1 MLSSRRGANQLPTY
15 LILCIVCCLL
25 FVLEIFFT
33 IPQTPRHIITW
44 ATSNLAS
51 IVNLPSTG
59 VDAVSNYITDR
70 EVVLQHLNDLERENV
85 ELKVQNQ
92 RIQSL
97 EQKNSELRSL
107 LEIYSSDD
115 RFDFIVAELRSKIQT
130 HSRDEVY
137 LNQGSTDGVEPGRAV
152 IDVSGIYGQVVEV
165 QPFLSRI
172 VRITDQRI
180 AIPARVQ
187 RSGLNVVLSGVGD
200 GRHLAMEY
208 ATVTWDVKEDDVIVA
223 SGLGGVYPADY
234 PIGVVTSIR
243 HEETGV
249 EATVIVEPSAQID
262 RRRWLLILMKET
274 NTETTQE

>member
-25 FVLEIFFT
+25 FALEIFFA

-97 EQKNSELRSL
+97 EQKNNELRSL

-137 LNQGSTDGVEPGRAV
+137 LNRGSTDGVEPGRAV

-223 SGLGGVYPADY
+223 SGLGGVYPAGY
-234 PIGVVTSIR
+234 PIGVVTLIR

-249 EATVIVEPSAQID
+249 EATVVVEPSAQID

>member
-1 MLSSRRGANQLPTY
+1 MLSSRRGANQLPIY
-15 LILCIVCCLL
+15 LILCVVCCLL
-25 FVLEIFFT
+25 FTLEIFFT
-33 IPQTPRHIITW
+33 IPQTPRHIVTW
-44 ATSNLAS
+44 ATSNLAA

-59 VDAVSNYITDR
+59 INAVSGYMMDR
-70 EVVLQHLNDLERENV
+70 EVVLQHLHDLESENV
-85 ELKVQNQ
+85 ELKIQNQ
-92 RIQSL
+92 RIPSL
-97 EQKNSELRSL
+97 QQKNDELRSL
-107 LEIYSSDD
+107 LEIYSADD
-115 RFDFIVAELRSKIQT
+115 RLNFIVAELRSKIQT

-223 SGLGGVYPADY
+223 SGLGGVYPAGY

>member
-1 MLSSRRGANQLPTY
+1 MT
-15 LILCIVCCLL
+15 
-25 FVLEIFFT
+25 E
-33 IPQTPRHIITW
+33 
-44 ATSNLAS
+44 
-51 IVNLPSTG
+51 
-59 VDAVSNYITDR
+59 R
-70 EVVLQHLNDLERENV
+70 EAVLQRLHDLESENV
-85 ELKVQNQ
+85 ELRIQNQ
-92 RIQSL
+92 RIQAL
-97 EQKNSELRSL
+97 EQNNDELLSI
-107 LEIYSSDD
+107 LEIYSADD
-115 RFDFIVAELRSKIQT
+115 RLNFVVAELRSKIQT

-137 LNQGSTDGVEPGRAV
+137 LNQGSTDGVEAGSAV

-223 SGLGGVYPADY
+223 SGLGGVYPAGY
-234 PIGVVTSIR
+234 PIGVVNSIR

-262 RRRWLLILMKET
+262 RRRWLLILMKES

>member
-25 FVLEIFFT
+25 FALEIFFT

-70 EVVLQHLNDLERENV
+70 EVVLQHLNDLERESV

-97 EQKNSELRSL
+97 EQENNELRSL

-223 SGLGGVYPADY
+223 SGLGGVYPAGY

-274 NTETTQE
+274 NTETSQE